1 MNMTRVELKQLCKEC
16 LNEVLTDQAFE
27 SIRDNVSVSTEIGK
41 SWSKMLYSLESLYDE
56 AKDFESLYTTA
67 ISAHGKPAN
76 IQDAV
81 KKIEQIAAL
90 AQAVKPAIMSMD
102 AIQRKDMTL

>member
-1 MNMTRVELKQLCKEC
+1 MTRNDIKQLLREC
-16 LNEVLTDQAFE
+16 INEVLTNQQFE
-27 SIRDNVSVSTEIGK
+27 SLRDNVSVSTEIGK
-41 SWSKMLYSLESLYDE
+41 SWSKMLYSLESIYDE
-56 AKDFESLYTTA
+56 AKDFESLYMTA

-81 KKIEQIAAL
+81 KKIEQMAAL
-90 AQAVKPAIMSMD
+90 AQAMKPAVMSMD